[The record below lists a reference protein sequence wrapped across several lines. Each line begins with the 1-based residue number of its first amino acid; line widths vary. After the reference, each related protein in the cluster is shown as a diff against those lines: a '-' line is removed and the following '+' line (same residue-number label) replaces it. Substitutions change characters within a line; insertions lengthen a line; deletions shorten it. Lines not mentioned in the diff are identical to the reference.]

1 MKAYSTSEFRSHLAE
16 ALKIAKSDGIVK
28 IYNKRGDEFTLTPL
42 EKTTSPLV
50 NVNCIILKNIDT
62 NEIFDAINVSREE
75 S

>member
-42 EKTTSPLV
+42 KKTHSPFV
-50 NVNCIILKNIDT
+50 NVNTINMKNLDHKEIL
-62 NEIFDAINVSREE
+62 ASINDGREHR
-75 S
+75 